1 MPAST
6 TAAPAAAL
14 ARGLRRASTAEMDPQ
29 AKPGAPTAV
38 TVVIL
43 NWNGWEDTLACLE
56 SVRQSDYPDFRII
69 LVDNGSTNDSLA
81 RISAWCAGKMP
92 VISIDAALT
101 RDVNTRLST
110 AEVLARGLFIS
121 TGEYCGNGTPGKA
134 GAPTA
139 ADPQTKPG
147 ALTRDVNTRLSTAEA
162 DPQTKPGAPAAAPA
176 AERPL
181 VILKTGKNLGFSE
194 GNNVAIR
201 RALAGPQPADV
212 VFLLNN
218 DTRIETGTV
227 SRAVEVLRRR
237 QAGIVGCVIKDA
249 TGTRTLFGGDLR
261 PPKFFYAPYR
271 LFLRKHRPGDEAV
284 SVVWGT
290 AMLIRRDVL
299 LAHKARFGHFLN
311 PAYFLYMEDCDFCFH
326 TQKMGYPIIV
336 AKKAVVYHGHT
347 TNYAQTKFRNAITLY
362 YSTRN
367 AFHVANNFLPIG
379 WRLAFY
385 LYFPLVRSKD
395 IFSLLI
401 HRKTVEVR
409 ALVDGLWDGYR
420 GVKGEWPKHPSES
433 RTS

>member
-6 TAAPAAAL
+6 AL
-14 ARGLRRASTAEMDPQ
+14 RVSI
-29 AKPGAPTAV
+29 
-38 TVVIL
+38 VIL

-56 SVRQSDYPDFRII
+56 SVRRSDYPDFRII
-69 LVDNGSTNDSLA
+69 LVDNGSTNDSLE

-92 VISIDAALT
+92 VISINAAT
-101 RDVNTRLST
+101 Q
-110 AEVLARGLFIS
+110 EKG
-121 TGEYCGNGTPGKA
+121 P
-134 GAPTA
+134 
-139 ADPQTKPG
+139 
-147 ALTRDVNTRLSTAEA
+147 AEA
-162 DPQTKPGAPAAAPA
+162 ENMDSLPP

-201 RALAGPQPADV
+201 RALAGSRPADV

-218 DTRIETGTV
+218 DTRIETGAV
-227 SRAVEVLRRR
+227 SRAVEVLRER

-249 TGTRTLFGGDLR
+249 SGTVTLFGGDLR

-271 LFLRKHRPGDEAV
+271 LFLRKHKPGDEAV

-290 AMLIRRDVL
+290 AMLIHRDVL
-299 LAHKARFGHFLN
+299 LAHEARFGHFLN
-311 PAYFLYMEDCDFCFH
+311 PSYFLYMEDYDFCFE

-336 AKKAVVYHGHT
+336 AKNAVVYHGHT
-347 TNYAQTKFRNAITLY
+347 ANYAQTKFRNAITLY

-367 AFHVANNFLPIG
+367 TIHIANSFLPIG
-379 WRLAFY
+379 WRLIFH
-385 LYFPLVRSKD
+385 LYFPLVRCKD
-395 IFSLLI
+395 IFLLLI
-401 HRKTVEVR
+401 RRKTIEVR
-409 ALVDGLWDGYR
+409 ALLDGLRDGYR